1 MDDSIYHSFSP
12 RQAMLYFGQLS
23 SSLNKVN
30 LRLEIN
36 INNQIKRVR
45 HEMNAVEFEQAGKS
59 WGATAALYPTDLQ
72 LEQGQ
77 FSVLLGPSG
86 CGKTTTLRLIAGLEM
101 TTSGRIHIFG
111 RDVTQVQPA
120 QRGVSMVFQN
130 YALFPHLSVAENVV
144 FGLKVRRVP
153 KAEIAERLRKTL
165 DLLSL
170 SPLADRKPGQ
180 LSGGQQQRVAL
191 ARALVAD
198 SQLCLMDEPLSNLDA
213 QLRQEMR
220 IELRALQRKLGLSVV
235 YVTHDQ
241 TEAMSM
247 ADRVILLKGGRV
259 EQVATPT
266 EIYQQPRTLFA
277 AQFIGSARMNV
288 LELEGSRITGTD
300 IVLQAPEG
308 AVRVGIRPEDVRLGG
323 TYRLPLLR
331 TDFTGAD
338 LMLHVSAGSQEL
350 VVRAEGKHAREVQ
363 GEIALGWEPSS
374 LHWFD
379 QNGCRID

>member
-1 MDDSIYHSFSP
+1 MH
-12 RQAMLYFGQLS
+12 
-23 SSLNKVN
+23 
-30 LRLEIN
+30 
-36 INNQIKRVR
+36 
-45 HEMNAVEFEQAGKS
+45 AVQFDQAGKR
-59 WGATAALYPTDLQ
+59 WGMTAALQPTDLA

-101 TTSGRIHIFG
+101 PTSGHIHIFG
-111 RDVTQVQPA
+111 RDVTAVPPA
-120 QRGVSMVFQN
+120 LRSVSMVFQN

-153 KAEIAERLRKTL
+153 KADIVERLRQTL

-170 SPLADRKPGQ
+170 SKLADRKPGE

-220 IELRALQRKLGLSVV
+220 YELRALQRKLGLSVV

-247 ADRVILLKGGRV
+247 ADRVILLKEGRV
-259 EQVATPT
+259 EQAATPT

-288 LELEGSRITGTD
+288 LEIKNSRIAGTE
-300 IVLQAPEG
+300 IVLQAPVG
-308 AVRVGIRPEDVRLGG
+308 ATRVGIRPEDVYLGG
-323 TYRLPLLR
+323 SHRLPLVG

-338 LMLHVSAGSQEL
+338 LMLHVDAGGQAL
-350 VVRAEGKHAREVQ
+350 VVRAQGKYGREVQ
-363 GEIALGWEPSS
+363 GEIALGWESS
-374 LHWFD
+374 NLHWFD
-379 QNGCRID
+379 ESGCRID